1 MIVHKT
7 VSLKTNTR
15 EELVNISDKIT
26 SGIAD
31 EIENSSGI
39 LLISSPHTTAGITVN
54 EAADPSVCYDMTNK
68 LKELVPFSRAF
79 THSEGNSDS
88 HIKTALIGTS
98 VQLPIIDGKL
108 ILGTWQGVFFCEFDG
123 PRTRKFHVTFIGE

>member
-1 MIVHKT
+1 MIIHKT

-15 EELVNISDKIT
+15 EELVNITDHIT
-26 SGIAD
+26 TIINAQIGT
-31 EIENSSGI
+31 SSGI
-39 LLISSPHTTAGITVN
+39 LMISSPHTTAGITIN
-54 EAADPSVCYDMTNK
+54 EAADPSVCFDMTSK

-98 VQLPIIDGKL
+98 VQLPIIEGKL
-108 ILGTWQGVFFCEFDG
+108 ILGTWQGIFFCEFDG
-123 PRTRKFHVTFIGE
+123 PRTRKFQVTFIGE